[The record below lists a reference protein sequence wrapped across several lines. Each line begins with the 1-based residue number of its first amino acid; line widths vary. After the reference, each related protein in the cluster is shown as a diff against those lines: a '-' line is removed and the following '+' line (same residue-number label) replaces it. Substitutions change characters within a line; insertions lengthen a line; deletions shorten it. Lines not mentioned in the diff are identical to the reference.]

1 MLSVKTM
8 NKLVLNSNAYQ
19 IKQPIQKD
27 EYTELFEKELEKS
40 PSLTAISDGLTINRN
55 QVNYNNVQQAVQ
67 NYTRQFELR

>member
-19 IKQPIQKD
+19 IKRPMQKD

-40 PSLTAISDGLTINRN
+40 PSLTAISDGLEKIKTTLIIACALSGGE
-55 QVNYNNVQQAVQ
+55 QDG
-67 NYTRQFELR
+67 TD